1 MNSRYTN
8 NNFRNNNFNNM
19 NDPFGN
25 MIDNAFSD
33 EFFNNDPI
41 FSNNRNQNMQN
52 RMLGNNNK
60 NHNLQMMNNMGGF
73 DNNIMSFF
81 SSNNFGGEGMGMRG
95 GNDGSTVFS
104 SSYVS
109 SVTYDKGGK
118 PVKKEFQSQGID
130 HFKDGQKISEKKQA
144 FKDYENG
151 IKKASQQR
159 TLNDVG
165 QKIIK
170 TKDYRNNEVSENT
183 YYRGMNEG
191 KFFIFIFKIYF

>member
-1 MNSRYTN
+1 M
-8 NNFRNNNFNNM
+8 NNM

-25 MIDNAFSD
+25 MIDNAFSN
-33 EFFNNDPI
+33 EFFNNDPF
-41 FSNNRNQNMQN
+41 FSNNRNSNMQN
-52 RMLGNNNK
+52 RMLEGGNND
-60 NHNLQMMNNMGGF
+60 NHNQQQMSVMNNMGGNMGGF
-73 DNNIMSFF
+73 DNNNIMSFF
-81 SSNNFGGEGMGMRG
+81 SQNNFGSEGMGG
-95 GNDGSTVFS
+95 GKDGSTVFS

-130 HFKDGQKISEKKQA
+130 HFKNGQKISEKKQA

-170 TKDYRNNEVSENT
+170 TRDYRNNETSENT

-191 KFFIFIFKIYF
+191 KFLMHL